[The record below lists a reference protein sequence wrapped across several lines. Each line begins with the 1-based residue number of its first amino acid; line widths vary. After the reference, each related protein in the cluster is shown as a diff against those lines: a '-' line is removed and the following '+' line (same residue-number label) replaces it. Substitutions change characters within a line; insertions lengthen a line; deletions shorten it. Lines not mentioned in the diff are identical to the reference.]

1 MLVGAAGS
9 SRFHFGSVAQF
20 CLASIF
26 SGSAASPKT
35 TQTPQSDSSLSN
47 RSTKS

>member
-1 MLVGAAGS
+1 MLVGSAGS

-26 SGSAASPKT
+26 SGSADFSEDNSNT
-35 TQTPQSDSSLSN
+35 TV
-47 RSTKS
+47 